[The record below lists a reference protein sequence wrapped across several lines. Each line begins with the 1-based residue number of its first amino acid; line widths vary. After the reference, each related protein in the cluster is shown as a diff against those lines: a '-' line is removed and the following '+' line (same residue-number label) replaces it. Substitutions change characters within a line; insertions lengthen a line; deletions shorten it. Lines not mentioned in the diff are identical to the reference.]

1 MRVEPEV
8 LRDGADVS
16 RNAGKMALNGAN
28 ALAQASMPAGMF
40 GDFDA
45 AHAFHRTLTAGHQS
59 HVQAMRGNHRTLTD
73 VGDKVHNAAAA
84 FDETEDGNKAEV
96 DALPDA

>member
-1 MRVEPEV
+1 MRVEPDV

-28 ALAQASMPAGMF
+28 ALARASIPAGMF

-45 AHAFHRTLTAGHQS
+45 AHAFHSTLTAGHQS
-59 HVQAMRGNHRTLTD
+59 YVKAMRGNHRTLTD
-73 VGDKVHNAAAA
+73 VGDNVHNAANA
-84 FDETEDGNKAEV
+84 FDQTEADNKAEV
-96 DALPDA
+96 DAVPDA